1 MSSEVNSAYGN
12 LIQEGINSLSIGILL
27 LDAKG
32 YVSFAN
38 TSFQEIV
45 NKTDQE
51 LIGKHIQHF
60 SFGISLLNELS
71 PININGVP
79 FNLNCTKVMK
89 NSSLLATLVELH
101 NISKLQQLQDELN
114 RKQNLVNLLQA
125 IFDSDRECIV
135 GVDANEKIIM
145 INNAYCNLLD
155 VKREELLGKNVQEAI
170 ENTRL
175 HVVLRTG
182 QSEVGEIQR
191 IKGNDTICSRI
202 LLKENGQVQGAVG
215 KVMFKDVSELR
226 SLMKRVDLLKSE
238 LAFYKEELKRYQGTS
253 YLLDDII
260 GTSEAMQNLKNLVVR
275 VARNDSTVLIR
286 GESGTG
292 KELFAQAL
300 HNASQRAHNPFIK
313 VNCAALPE
321 NLLESELFGYQ
332 EGAFTG
338 ARKGGKI
345 GKFELANKGTIFLDE
360 IGDMPLNMQVKLL
373 RVLQEK
379 EIERLGE
386 NRPIKVNIRV
396 VAATNR
402 NLEEMI
408 GEGQFREDLFYRLNV
423 VTLEVPPLR
432 ERPEDIPE
440 LVKLLMEKLAW
451 QLGCSPKTLTPSAL
465 NTLLSYSWP
474 GNVRELENLLERIL
488 NMIDDDTITVNQIS
502 PYIHK
507 DKVSKAAVEI
517 RPMKEAIESL
527 ERNLILNTL
536 DSTAGDCLA
545 AARLLQ
551 ISKSTLYE
559 KINRYKITKKFN

>member
-1 MSSEVNSAYGN
+1 MLPGVNSDYGN
-12 LIQEGINSLSIGILL
+12 LIQEVINSISTGILL

-38 TSFQEIV
+38 ESFQKIV
-45 NKTDQE
+45 KKTNQE
-51 LIGKHIQHF
+51 LIGEHIQQF
-60 SFGISLLNELS
+60 AFGLSLLNGSS
-71 PININGVP
+71 PLTISGVP
-79 FNLNCTKVMK
+79 FNLSRTPIIN
-89 NSSLLATLVELH
+89 NSSILGTLVELQ
-101 NISKLQQLQDELN
+101 NISKLQQLQEELGKSQ
-114 RKQNLVNLLQA
+114 RLVNLLQA
-125 IFDSDRECIV
+125 IFDSDSECIV
-135 GVDANEKIIM
+135 GVDAHEKIIM

-155 VKREELLGKNVQEAI
+155 VKREELLEKNVQEVI

-182 QSEVGEIQR
+182 RSEVGEIQR
-191 IKGNDTICSRI
+191 IKGHDTICSRI
-202 LLKENGQVQGAVG
+202 LLKDNGQIQGAVG

-226 SLMKRVDLLKSE
+226 LLMKRVDFLKSE
-238 LAFYKEELKRYQGTS
+238 LEFYKEELKRYQGTR
-253 YLLDDII
+253 YLLEDII
-260 GTSEAMQNLKNLVVR
+260 GNSQALQNLKNLVVR

-292 KELFAQAL
+292 KELFAHAL
-300 HNASQRAHNPFIK
+300 HNSSQRAHNPFIK

-386 NRPIKVNIRV
+386 NRPIKVNVRV

-408 GEGQFREDLFYRLNV
+408 REGQFRGDLFYRLNV

-432 ERPEDIPE
+432 ERLEDIPE
-440 LVKLLMEKLAW
+440 LVNLLMKKLSW
-451 QLGCSPKTLTPSAL
+451 QLGCPPKTLTPSAL
-465 NTLLSYSWP
+465 NILLSYSWP
-474 GNVRELENLLERIL
+474 GNVRELENLLERLL
-488 NMIDDDTITVNQIS
+488 NMLDDNTVTANQIL
-502 PYIHK
+502 PYFHK
-507 DKVSKAAVEI
+507 DKVSKTELDI

-527 ERNLILNTL
+527 ERNMILSAL

-559 KINRYKITKKFN
+559 KIKKYNITKKFN